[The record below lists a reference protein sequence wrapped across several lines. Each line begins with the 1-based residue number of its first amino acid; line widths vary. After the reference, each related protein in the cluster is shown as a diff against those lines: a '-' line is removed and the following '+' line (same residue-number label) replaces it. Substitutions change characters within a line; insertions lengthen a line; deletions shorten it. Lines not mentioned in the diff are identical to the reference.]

1 MLVGPGDLGGL
12 HSAPSSCTDYTASYG
27 NKSEFITFLPKPY
40 PPPRSPSADGISTSV
55 LIVSPH
61 RPPTH
66 LSHPSP
72 SSHPVLGI
80 VVPKHLSPLPLLS
93 LPAACALPDL
103 PFSPGSICPTSTAL
117 YISTNTPFTL

>member
-12 HSAPSSCTDYTASYG
+12 HSAPSSCTEYATSYR
-27 NKSEFITFLPKPY
+27 NRSEFITLLPKP
-40 PPPRSPSADGISTSV
+40 ADGISTSL
-55 LIVSPH
+55 LIVSFH
-61 RPPTH
+61 MPPTH

-80 VVPKHLSPLPLLS
+80 VVLKLLLS
-93 LPAACALPDL
+93 LLLLSLLAAYALPDL
-103 PFSPGSICPTSTAL
+103 PFSPGGLCPTSTAL